1 MTTTT
6 ETTKTTASLRMWQA
20 SQAAAEKAVATYKR
34 QIATQQAALKDTE
47 EGLAYIN
54 KCIREIM
61 DRKDK
66 SK

>member
-34 QIATQQAALKDTE
+34 QIATQQAALKTQE

>member
-1 MTTTT
+1 
-6 ETTKTTASLRMWQA
+6 MWQA
-20 SQAAAEKAVATYKR
+20 SQAAAEKAVATHKR

-61 DRKDK
+61 DRKQQ